1 MIDCVAMM
9 VAALPFADRLFD
21 PFTVAHQVQYSPYL
35 ISAPVC
41 LSLAV
46 AYLALWRMAPDY
58 RVFRDMGMYVLMFA
72 LQMVWIYLGGLKSD
86 WALMAWTAPWLVV
99 IAGEAM
105 RLPTRRWSML
115 IWPVSLAVFILGW
128 FQGFE
133 FLQSVPLDLSQ
144 VILAILIVKGIRKG
158 QRRDRQVA
166 AALAFLVLLRLTVS
180 STVVRFTH
188 LPGHV
193 EIGGWRT
200 SLTPPAMIAMGTA
213 ILIIFVRD
221 LIRDRNEKQRLA
233 AELAASRAVQ
243 QVMVPE
249 RNPAIPGFDLHAVY
263 KPHGEV
269 GGDFFQILA
278 LRDGGVL
285 IAVGDV
291 SGKGMPAAMMV
302 SLLVGALH
310 ALVET
315 TTRPG
320 QLLAGINRC
329 IEARSNGGFT
339 TCIVVHAEAGGKLT
353 VASAGH
359 PAPYLAGSELTLENG
374 LPLGLAPVSTYPESA
389 FQLNAGQQL
398 TLLTDGVVE
407 AREKGGG
414 LFGFARAAELSTQ
427 SAETIAQAAVAFGQ
441 DDDITV
447 LTLTRC
453 A

>member
-1 MIDCVAMM
+1 MM
-9 VAALPFADRLFD
+9 VGAVPFADRLFD
-21 PFTVAHQVQYSPYL
+21 PFTVAHQAQYALYV
-35 ISAPVC
+35 ISASLC

-58 RVFRDMGMYVLMFA
+58 RVFRNMGIYLLMFA
-72 LQMVWIYLGGLKSD
+72 LQMVWVYAGGAKSN

-105 RLPTRRWSML
+105 RVPIRRWAML
-115 IWPVSLAVFILGW
+115 MWPVSLVVSIAGW
-128 FQGFE
+128 FKGFE
-133 FLQSVPLDLSQ
+133 FLHSLPLDLSQ
-144 VILAILIVKGIRKG
+144 VILVILIVKGFRNG
-158 QRRDRQVA
+158 QRRDRQIA
-166 AALAFLVLLRLTVS
+166 AAITFMVIVRLTVS
-180 STVVRFTH
+180 SSVVRLTH
-188 LPGHV
+188 LPDRV
-193 EIGGWRT
+193 QIGGWRT
-200 SLTPPAMIAMGTA
+200 SLTPPAMIVMGTA

-249 RNPAIPGFDLHAVY
+249 KAPAIPGFDLQAVY

-278 LRDGGVL
+278 LPEGGVL

-310 ALVET
+310 ALIET

-329 IEARSNGGFT
+329 IQARSNGGFT

-353 VASAGH
+353 MASAGH
-359 PAPYLAGSELTLENG
+359 PAPYLAGSELTLKNG
-374 LPLGLAPVSTYPESA
+374 LPLGLAADSTYPEST
-389 FQLNAGQQL
+389 FHLNARQQL

-414 LFGFARAAELSTQ
+414 LFGFARAAALSTQ

-447 LTLTRC
+447 LTLMRS

>member
-9 VAALPFADRLFD
+9 VGAVPFADRLFD
-21 PFTVAHQVQYSPYL
+21 PITMAHQVQYSPYL
-35 ISAPVC
+35 VWSPVC
-41 LSLAV
+41 LSLAMV
-46 AYLALWRMAPDY
+46 YLALWRMAPDY
-58 RVFRDMGMYVLMFA
+58 RVFRDMGIYLLLFA
-72 LQMVWIYLGGLKSD
+72 LQMAWIYAGGAKSN

-99 IAGEAM
+99 IAGGAM
-105 RLPTRRWSML
+105 RVPIRSWAML
-115 IWPVSLAVFILGW
+115 MWPVSLVVFILGW
-128 FQGFE
+128 FKGFE
-133 FLQSVPLDLSQ
+133 FLQSIPLDLSQ
-144 VILAILIVKGIRKG
+144 VILAILIVKGIRNG

-180 STVVRFTH
+180 SFVVRFTH

-193 EIGGWRT
+193 NIGGWRT
-200 SLTPPAMIAMGTA
+200 TLTAPAVIVMGTA

-249 RNPAIPGFDLHAVY
+249 KNAAIPGFDLQAVY

-269 GGDFFQILA
+269 GGDFFQILP
-278 LRDGGVL
+278 LPQGGVL

-310 ALVET
+310 ALIET

-353 VASAGH
+353 MASAGH
-359 PAPYLAGSELTLENG
+359 PAPYLAGSELALENG
-374 LPLGLAPVSTYPESA
+374 LPLGLTADSTYPESA
-389 FQLNAGQQL
+389 FQLDAGQQL

-407 AREKGGG
+407 ARKKGGG
-414 LFGFARAAELSTQ
+414 LFGFARAEVLSTQ
-427 SAETIAQAAVAFGQ
+427 SAETLAQAAVAFGQ

-447 LTLTRC
+447 LTLTRS